1 MTIAQTTMIA
11 ASLAILVYI
20 AVISTGSYTA
30 QNILSSNRTSLAEQE
45 KIDSALRNQIASSF
59 NYVHKADESRA
70 SLTVLLHGVDL
81 GTNQFILLYDST
93 PYAVKGHI
101 ALNMPCDVSTPQT
114 PLFHV
119 LVGRAPDLAPTPLG
133 YLSQISRPPEMCVYH
148 SQFGFGDP
156 VTDVVLVNI
165 SNKTL
170 TLGGPHSA
178 TITTQESYIPTTP
191 SLEQVQHKKLVGP

>member
-1 MTIAQTTMIA
+1 
-11 ASLAILVYI
+11 
-20 AVISTGSYTA
+20 
-30 QNILSSNRTSLAEQE
+30 
-45 KIDSALRNQIASSF
+45 
-59 NYVHKADESRA
+59 
-70 SLTVLLHGVDL
+70 
-81 GTNQFILLYDST
+81 
-93 PYAVKGHI
+93 
-101 ALNMPCDVSTPQT
+101 MPCDVSTPQT

-191 SLEQVQHKKLVGP
+191 SLEQVQHKKLGGP

>member
-20 AVISTGSYTA
+20 AVITTGSYTA

-59 NYVHKADESRA
+59 NYVHTADENRA

-101 ALNMPCDVSTPQT
+101 ALNMPCDVSNPQT

-156 VTDVVLVNI
+156 VTDVVLLNI
-165 SNKTL
+165 SNRTL

-191 SLEQVQHKKLVGP
+191 SLEQVQHKKLSGP